1 MIQCNYEVTQMTRK
15 IYSIIFPGQL
25 IKETEKIRKMYGS
38 SFSSLVRLALEYYV
52 KYFTGGKKNGQ
63 K

>member
-1 MIQCNYEVTQMTRK
+1 MTRK

-38 SFSSLVRLALEYYV
+38 SFSSLVRLALENYV